1 MPLKP
6 PDLDTRRFDNLV
18 TEARSRIP
26 RHTPEWT
33 NLNDSDPGMTLVKLH
48 AWMTE
53 TILFQLNRVPD
64 LNYIAF
70 LNLIGIEPWPA
81 RPARTELTFTL
92 DKLDKPRDPLVVY
105 LPLGVKVAVD
115 DPDLTQEVVFETDGS
130 ATAVNAAIAAVVAS
144 EPDPKTG
151 TPRQLVTLYDD
162 KVGSPV
168 WAHAFGPFGPTPE
181 AGAMLY
187 VGLVLRPHLA
197 QDPDRYTEDRFPDG
211 PLDLMVDTVQVGDTD
226 PVQVDDTD
234 PGATISGPVAMQC
247 PASGTPETPGVV
259 EWQVF
264 TGSTEQIGLFDA
276 PKTAGGW
283 TVLNV
288 KDSTLGFRRSGHV
301 VLEMPKEAAAISP
314 RAIPQ
319 DPFWDSFGQPKPPA
333 TYAELR
339 AALHDLDLL
348 GDKKLTGDD
357 WKAMGL
363 SDEDLED
370 VLACGEDADDVVAA
384 LDALATKPAPSKVLA
399 ARWAEIEPCLAVPL
413 PTAKRAFRRL
423 YWVRAVLTATP
434 PVPLAKVRE
443 LRLNTVP
450 ATQAVTRLDERL
462 GRSNGRPGQIFTL
475 QKKPVLID
483 PLTGA
488 PDLKLALNDGNVWA
502 RVDNFSGAG
511 LEKARLEKAQLE
523 RARREMTFYLLDP
536 IAGTVTFGDGR
547 TGQIPVANT
556 EIVASR
562 YRYGGGAIGNV
573 APDTITKLKG
583 RVAGVKAVTNPRAA
597 ADGEDAET
605 LDQAKLRA
613 PQDLRTR
620 DRAVSG
626 EDFAYLARETRGAAV
641 HKAYALPRRVPTDIG
656 FDEKDGA
663 VTVVV
668 LPANDQEKPQP
679 SEAQLRA
686 VCAFL
691 EPRRLITTELHV
703 TGPRYTTIGSLAAR
717 LTVLPGFDLSAVR
730 EAAMAALKGFLH
742 PLTGGSDG
750 TGWPFGEDIFHAD
763 LYDRLLAIDGVR
775 RVSGLVLALS
785 DEADTDPL
793 EDVTALPEG
802 HLPYLPRASIDLKVS
817 YD

>member
-92 DKLDKPRDPLVVY
+92 DKLDKPADPLVVY

-130 ATAVNAAIAAVVAS
+130 TTAVNAAIAAVVAS
-144 EPDPKTG
+144 EPDLDTDK
-151 TPRQLVTLYDD
+151 PRKRVTLYDD

-264 TGSTEQIGLFDA
+264 TGSTEQIELFDA

-288 KDSTLGFRRSGHV
+288 KDSTLGFARSGHV

-399 ARWAEIEPCLAVPL
+399 ARWAEIEPRLAVPL
-413 PTAKRAFRRL
+413 PTAKGAFRRL
-423 YWVRAVLTATP
+423 YWVRAVLTAAP

-450 ATQAVTRLDERL
+450 ATQAATRLDERL
-462 GRSNGRPGQIFTL
+462 GRSNGRPGQVFRLRKT
-475 QKKPVLID
+475 PVLID
-483 PLTGA
+483 PLTGV
-488 PDLKLALNDGNVWA
+488 PDLKLTLTETDANGAAVWT
-502 RVDNFSGAG
+502 RVNSLFGAD
-511 LEKARLEKAQLE
+511 R
-523 RARREMTFYLLDP
+523 TSPVYLLDP
-536 IAGTVTFGDGR
+536 TAGTVTFGDGR
-547 TGQIPVANT
+547 TGLIPVAET

-597 ADGEDAET
+597 ADGKDAET
-605 LDQAKLRA
+605 LDEAKLRA

-620 DRAVSG
+620 NRAVSR
-626 EDFAYLARETRGAAV
+626 EDFAYLARETPKAAI
-641 HKAYALPRRVPTDIG
+641 HKAYALPRRVPTKTG

-668 LPANDQEKPQP
+668 LPANDQEKPDP

-717 LTVLPGFDLSAVR
+717 LTVLPGFDLRAVR

-793 EDVTALPEG
+793 ADVTALPEG